1 MHRPAASSPQGV
13 NRDMEIRELQER
25 NAEQRA
31 CHTRMKRY
39 AGNCATRLGSTHKVT
54 ALGSMHH
61 TSPPDLK
68 GLLGQVLPPGEGLI
82 VQCEDQLRG
91 CGGKHVLVIELA
103 LVALG
108 PPQPLDI
115 TVERRGRL
123 IPNHC
128 HAGSLSDPVDLKEE
142 QAVRALLTRGSKD
155 RAASGPQTAHP
166 IALLLQPRFD
176 AIVENCA
183 RCSSK
188 LS

>member
-128 HAGSLSDPVDLKEE
+128 HAGSLSDPIDLKEE
-142 QAVRALLTRGSKD
+142 QGSRRQRSTDRPSYGAAPATALRCHRRKLRAL
-155 RAASGPQTAHP
+155 QF
-166 IALLLQPRFD
+166 Q
-176 AIVENCA
+176 IVINL
-183 RCSSK
+183 R
-188 LS
+188 